1 MHLAFHV
8 FQRIFSKEPLV
19 KKKISIITPSLNGGG
34 AEKVAVNLANHFAD
48 SDYSVDLV
56 VFKLIGP
63 YQSLVNKK
71 VNLVNLSVSRT
82 RYVFFRIR
90 KYLRTN
96 REARVLSVI
105 RDANIFVGFAAYG
118 LKIKRLAFREANT
131 MNAIDNSPQPKKS
144 IYKFLMKVAYKR
156 ADRIISNSEDTKTD
170 LVKSKIIPEE
180 KAIVI
185 RNPVLDPSFIE
196 LKSEKLHD
204 PWFLDEGTKVIL
216 SVGRL
221 HRQKNFSFLISV
233 FKEVH
238 EINSCSRLVIVG
250 EGEEKQR
257 LFDLIKT
264 EGLSEVVRIIEFQ
277 KNIYPYYE
285 NADVFALTSEWEG
298 FGNVLVEALSV
309 GLPIVSTNC
318 PGGPKM
324 VLENGKYGELVP
336 LGDKK
341 AYVKAL
347 LAALEN
353 PIKRQE
359 SINYAHHYS
368 VEKVAR
374 EYLKVMDITN

>member
-1 MHLAFHV
+1 
-8 FQRIFSKEPLV
+8 
-19 KKKISIITPSLNGGG
+19 
-34 AEKVAVNLANHFAD
+34 
-48 SDYSVDLV
+48 
-56 VFKLIGP
+56 
-63 YQSLVNKK
+63 
-71 VNLVNLSVSRT
+71 
-82 RYVFFRIR
+82 
-90 KYLRTN
+90 
-96 REARVLSVI
+96 
-105 RDANIFVGFAAYG
+105 
-118 LKIKRLAFREANT
+118 

-196 LKSEKLHD
+196 LKSEKLHE

-216 SVGRL
+216 SVGRF

-250 EGEEKQR
+250 EGEENQR
-257 LFDLIKT
+257 LFDLIKI

-353 PIKRQE
+353 PIKRRE
-359 SINYAHHYS
+359 SINYALHYS